1 VELSENGKNRKLI
14 DILDAIKFNQCM
26 IFVNKTSRAKALN
39 QLLVDQNF
47 PSICV
52 FGALH

>member
-1 VELSENGKNRKLI
+1 
-14 DILDAIKFNQCM
+14 M

-39 QLLVDQNF
+39 NLLVDQNF

-52 FGALH
+52 YGGMH